1 MVKVMK
7 KCLACVFAAVLSC
20 SLFAGCADEGGET
33 TVTFPQKT
41 MSVERFTQHSLEA
54 ETDENYDGELSYSC
68 SDESIATVSQ
78 DGLLTA
84 VGVGSATVTVQAGNS
99 SATMQLNVRANTEEP
114 VLNTAGEQLKIPVGQ
129 EFDLSPQVYYADEQV
144 VAQYAFSSDSSA
156 VTLSD
161 GTLTGVSVGN
171 ATVTVKAEY
180 AGITLSKDVGV
191 EIVDGGYFFPESQSV
206 TLYSSDIFG
215 EGLPTNA
222 EIGIFTNLSGNVV
235 WHSADESVA
244 TVVNGTI
251 TAKNAG
257 KTTVTATLN
266 DITEEIAVEILKP
279 SATITQSTDTETG
292 AVSVTVDLTAY
303 QSILPSSAEDVSVTV
318 SGTSVALKRIVNG
331 WVILDPST
339 IPVGEQTAAVETD
352 GFVLY
357 VPIVCASLIIDS
369 VDEFM
374 QMRTVYFE
382 GGDNTDPEKDNP
394 LRDGYFILN
403 ADLDFEG
410 ASFGMDPRNVNSS
423 IHSGG
428 AEAPWRAQRGWY
440 GVFDGRG
447 HVISN
452 IQAEKRGLFG
462 NIEFNSVVKNVAF
475 VNATIHDGDDGNNGS
490 NSGLVA
496 EIVVGTVD
504 NVLVAVESLPVGA
517 SLYGKAGICTTLYGK
532 ISNTVCVVLSGQNR
546 TTDSNQPAVM
556 VNEVAGNPIEVSAP
570 RGSLVNSYGVSKG
583 NLSAVNS
590 VQYGVATVYQVVS
603 SFADLNAAIDR
614 DGFGEFWD
622 FQENK
627 ISFGSYSIDGSE
639 LLSEI

>member
-33 TVTFPQKT
+33 TVSFPQKT

-54 ETDENYDGELSYSC
+54 VTDENYDGDLIYSC
-68 SDESIATVSQ
+68 SDESVAIVSQ

-84 VGVGSATVTVQAGNS
+84 VGVGSAMVTVQAGNS

-144 VAQYAFSSDSSA
+144 VAQYSFSSDSSA

-215 EGLPTNA
+215 EGLPTSA
-222 EIGIFTNLSGNVV
+222 EIGILTNLSGNVV

-244 TVVNGTI
+244 TVANGTI

-266 DITEEIAVEILKP
+266 DVTEEIAVEILKP
-279 SATITQSTDTETG
+279 SATITQSADTEQD
-292 AVSVTVDLTAY
+292 AASVVIDLTAY
-303 QSILPSSAEDVSVTV
+303 QDYLPAASEEIAVSVSENAIWIRRV
-318 SGTSVALKRIVNG
+318 VNG
-331 WVILDPST
+331 WIILDPSR
-339 IPVGEQTAAVETD
+339 IPIGERTLTVETKD
-352 GFVLY
+352 FIVY
-357 VPIVCASLIIDS
+357 VPIVCASLIIDN
-369 VDEFM
+369 VNEFM
-374 QMRTVYFE
+374 QIKTVYFK
-382 GGDNTDPEKDNP
+382 GGENGNAENNDP

-410 ASFGMDPRNVNSS
+410 QTFGVDPRNVNSS

-447 HVISN
+447 HVIRN

-475 VNATIHDGDDGNNGS
+475 VNAKIHDGTDGNNGS

-532 ISNTVCVVLSGQNR
+532 ISNTVCIVLSGQNR
-546 TTDSNQPAVM
+546 TSDSSQPAVM

-570 RGSLVNSYGVSKG
+570 RGNLVNSYGVSKG

-603 SFADLNAAIDR
+603 SFADLDAAIDR
-614 DGFGEFWD
+614 DGFGEFWNVRED
-622 FQENK
+622 GL
-627 ISFGSYSIDGSE
+627 SFGSYTVDESA
-639 LLSEI
+639 LLSSI

>member
-235 WHSADESVA
+235 WQSADESVA
-244 TVVNGTI
+244 TVANGAI

-257 KTTVTATLN
+257 TTTVTATLN
-266 DITEEIAVEILKP
+266 GVTEEIAVEVLKP
-279 SATITQSTDTETG
+279 TAAITQSTDTETG

>member
-144 VAQYAFSSDSSA
+144 VAQYSFSSDSSA

-191 EIVDGGYFFPESQSV
+191 EIVDGGYFFTDSQSV

-235 WHSADESVA
+235 WQSADESVA
-244 TVVNGTI
+244 TVANGTI

-257 KTTVTATLN
+257 TTTVTATLN
-266 DITEEIAVEILKP
+266 GVTEEIAVEVLKP
-279 SATITQSTDTETG
+279 SATITQSADTEQD
-292 AVSVTVDLTAY
+292 AASVVIDLTAY
-303 QSILPSSAEDVSVTV
+303 QDYLPAASEEIAVSVSENAIGIRRV
-318 SGTSVALKRIVNG
+318 VNC
-331 WVILDPST
+331 WIILDPSR
-339 IPVGEQTAAVETD
+339 IPIGERTLTVETKD
-352 GFVLY
+352 FIVY
-357 VPIVCASLIIDS
+357 VPIVCASLIIDN
-369 VDEFM
+369 VNEFM
-374 QMRTVYFE
+374 QIKTVYFK
-382 GGDNTDPEKDNP
+382 GGENGNAENDDP

-410 ASFGMDPRNVNSS
+410 QTFGVDPRNVNSS

-475 VNATIHDGDDGNNGS
+475 VNAKIHDGTDGNNGS

-532 ISNTVCVVLSGQNR
+532 ISNTVCIVLSGQNR
-546 TTDSNQPAVM
+546 TSDSNQPAVM

-570 RGSLVNSYGVSKG
+570 RGNLVNSYGVSKG

-614 DGFGEFWD
+614 DGFGEFWN

>member
-1 MVKVMK
+1 MVKKIK

-191 EIVDGGYFFPESQSV
+191 EIVDGGYFFTDSQSV

-235 WHSADESVA
+235 WQSADESVA
-244 TVVNGTI
+244 TVANGAI

-257 KTTVTATLN
+257 TTTVTATLN
-266 DITEEIAVEILKP
+266 GVTEEIAVEVLKP
-279 SATITQSTDTETG
+279 TAAITQSTDTETG

-382 GGDNTDPEKDNP
+382 GGDNADPEKDNP

-475 VNATIHDGDDGNNGS
+475 VNAKIHDGTDGNNGS
-490 NSGLVA
+490 NSGLLA
-496 EIVVGTVD
+496 EIVVGTID
-504 NVLVAVESLPVGA
+504 NVLVTVESLPVGA

-532 ISNTVCVVLSGQNR
+532 ISNTVCIVLSGQNR
-546 TTDSNQPAVM
+546 TSDSNQPAVM

-570 RGSLVNSYGVSKG
+570 RGNLANSYGVSKG

-614 DGFGEFWD
+614 DGFGEFWN

-627 ISFGSYSIDGSE
+627 ISFGSYMVDESE

>member
-7 KCLACVFAAVLSC
+7 KSLACVFAAVLSC
-20 SLFAGCADEGGET
+20 SLFAGCADEGSET
-33 TVTFPQKT
+33 TVSFPQKT

-54 ETDENYDGELSYSC
+54 VTDENYDGDLIFSC
-68 SDESIATVSQ
+68 SDESVATVSQ

-84 VGVGSATVTVQAGNS
+84 VGVGSATVTVQAENS

-114 VLNTAGEQLKIPVGQ
+114 VLNTSGERLKIPVGQ
-129 EFDLSPQVYYADEQV
+129 EFDLAPQVYYADEQV
-144 VAQYAFSSDSSA
+144 VAQYSFSSDSSA
-156 VTLSD
+156 VTVSD

-191 EIVDGGYFFPESQSV
+191 EIVDGGYFFTDSQSV

-215 EGLPTNA
+215 EGLPTRA

-244 TVVNGTI
+244 TVANGTI

-257 KTTVTATLN
+257 KTTVMATLN
-266 DITEEIAVEILKP
+266 DVTEEIAVEILKP
-279 SATITQSTDTETG
+279 SATITQSADTETG

-475 VNATIHDGDDGNNGS
+475 VNAKIHDGTDGNNGS
-490 NSGLVA
+490 NSGLLA
-496 EIVVGTVD
+496 EIVVGTID
-504 NVLVAVESLPVGA
+504 NVLVTVESLPVGA

-532 ISNTVCVVLSGQNR
+532 ISNTVCIVLSGQNR
-546 TTDSNQPAVM
+546 TSDSNQPAVM
-556 VNEVAGNPIEVSAP
+556 VNEVAGNPIDVSAP
-570 RGSLVNSYGVSKG
+570 RGNLANSYGVSKG

-590 VQYGVATVYQVVS
+590 VQYGVATVYQVAA
-603 SFADLNAAIDR
+603 SFTDLNAAIDR
-614 DGFGEFWD
+614 DGFGEFWN

-627 ISFGSYSIDGSE
+627 ISFGSYMVDESE

>member
-33 TVTFPQKT
+33 TVSFPQKT

-54 ETDENYDGELSYSC
+54 ETDGNYDGELSYSC
-68 SDESIATVSQ
+68 SDESVATVSQ

-191 EIVDGGYFFPESQSV
+191 EIVDGGYFFADSQSV

-235 WHSADESVA
+235 WQSADESVA
-244 TVVNGTI
+244 TVANGAI

-257 KTTVTATLN
+257 TTTVTATLN
-266 DITEEIAVEILKP
+266 GVTEEIAVEVLKP
-279 SATITQSTDTETG
+279 TATITQSADTEQD
-292 AVSVTVDLTAY
+292 AASVTVDLTAY

-403 ADLDFEG
+403 ADLDFDG
-410 ASFGMDPRNVNSS
+410 ASFGMDPRTVNSN

-496 EIVVGTVD
+496 EIVVGTID
-504 NVLVAVESLPVGA
+504 NVLVTVKSLPVGA

-546 TTDSNQPAVM
+546 TSDSNQPAVM
-556 VNEVAGNPIEVSAP
+556 VNEVAGNPIEIAAP
-570 RGSLVNSYGVSKG
+570 RGNLANSYGVSKG

-590 VQYGVATVYQVVS
+590 VQYGVATVYQIAA
-603 SFADLNAAIDR
+603 SFTDLNAAIDR
-614 DGFGEFWD
+614 DGFGEFWN
-622 FQENK
+622 FQEDGL
-627 ISFGSYSIDGSE
+627 SFGSYSIDGSE

>member
-235 WHSADESVA
+235 WQSADESVA
-244 TVVNGTI
+244 TVANGAI

-257 KTTVTATLN
+257 TTTVTATLN
-266 DITEEIAVEILKP
+266 GVTEEIAVEVLKP
-279 SATITQSTDTETG
+279 TAAITQSTDTETG

-475 VNATIHDGDDGNNGS
+475 VNAKIHDGTDGNNGS
-490 NSGLVA
+490 NSGLLA
-496 EIVVGTVD
+496 EIVVGTID
-504 NVLVAVESLPVGA
+504 NVLVTVESLPVGA

-532 ISNTVCVVLSGQNR
+532 ISNTVCIVLSGQNR
-546 TTDSNQPAVM
+546 TSDSNQPAVM
-556 VNEVAGNPIEVSAP
+556 VNEVAGNPIDVSAP
-570 RGSLVNSYGVSKG
+570 RGNLANSYGVSKG

-614 DGFGEFWD
+614 DGFGEFWN

>member
-1 MVKVMK
+1 M
-7 KCLACVFAAVLSC
+7 
-20 SLFAGCADEGGET
+20 
-33 TVTFPQKT
+33 
-41 MSVERFTQHSLEA
+41 
-54 ETDENYDGELSYSC
+54 
-68 SDESIATVSQ
+68 
-78 DGLLTA
+78 
-84 VGVGSATVTVQAGNS
+84 
-99 SATMQLNVRANTEEP
+99 
-114 VLNTAGEQLKIPVGQ
+114 
-129 EFDLSPQVYYADEQV
+129 
-144 VAQYAFSSDSSA
+144 
-156 VTLSD
+156 
-161 GTLTGVSVGN
+161 
-171 ATVTVKAEY
+171 
-180 AGITLSKDVGV
+180 
-191 EIVDGGYFFPESQSV
+191 
-206 TLYSSDIFG
+206 
-215 EGLPTNA
+215 
-222 EIGIFTNLSGNVV
+222 
-235 WHSADESVA
+235 
-244 TVVNGTI
+244 
-251 TAKNAG
+251 
-257 KTTVTATLN
+257 
-266 DITEEIAVEILKP
+266 
-279 SATITQSTDTETG
+279 
-292 AVSVTVDLTAY
+292 
-303 QSILPSSAEDVSVTV
+303 V

-339 IPVGEQTAAVETD
+339 IPVEEQTAAVETD

-447 HVISN
+447 HVIRN

-475 VNATIHDGDDGNNGS
+475 VNAKIHDGTDGNNGS

-496 EIVVGTVD
+496 EIVVGTID
-504 NVLVAVESLPVGA
+504 NVLVTVESLPVGA

-532 ISNTVCVVLSGQNR
+532 ISNTVCIVLSGQNR
-546 TTDSNQPAVM
+546 TSDSNQPAVM

-570 RGSLVNSYGVSKG
+570 RGNLANSYGVSKG

-614 DGFGEFWD
+614 DGFGEFWN
-622 FQENK
+622 FQEDGL
-627 ISFGSYSIDGSE
+627 SFGSYTVDESA
-639 LLSEI
+639 LLSSI

>member
-191 EIVDGGYFFPESQSV
+191 EIVDGGYFFADSQSV

-235 WHSADESVA
+235 WQSADESVA
-244 TVVNGTI
+244 TVANGAI

-257 KTTVTATLN
+257 TTTVTATLN
-266 DITEEIAVEILKP
+266 GVTEEIAVEVFKP
-279 SATITQSTDTETG
+279 TAAITQSMDTETG

-490 NSGLVA
+490 NSGLLA

-532 ISNTVCVVLSGQNR
+532 ISNTVCIVLSGQNR
-546 TTDSNQPAVM
+546 TSDSNQPAVM
-556 VNEVAGNPIEVSAP
+556 VNEVAGNPIDVSAP
-570 RGSLVNSYGVSKG
+570 RGNLANSYGVSKG

-614 DGFGEFWD
+614 DGFGEFWN

>member
-144 VAQYAFSSDSSA
+144 VAQYAFSSDGSA

-191 EIVDGGYFFPESQSV
+191 EIVDGGYFFADSQSV

-235 WHSADESVA
+235 WQSADESVA
-244 TVVNGTI
+244 TVANGAI

-257 KTTVTATLN
+257 TTTVTATLN
-266 DITEEIAVEILKP
+266 GVTEEIAVEVLKP
-279 SATITQSTDTETG
+279 TAAITQSTDTETG

-382 GGDNTDPEKDNP
+382 GGDNADPEKDNP

-475 VNATIHDGDDGNNGS
+475 VNAKIHDGTDGNNGS
-490 NSGLVA
+490 NSGLLA
-496 EIVVGTVD
+496 EIVVGTID
-504 NVLVAVESLPVGA
+504 NVLVTVESLPVGA

-532 ISNTVCVVLSGQNR
+532 ISNTVCIVLSGQNR
-546 TTDSNQPAVM
+546 TSDSNQPAVM

-570 RGSLVNSYGVSKG
+570 RGNLANSYGVSKG

-590 VQYGVATVYQVVS
+590 VQYGVATVYQVAA
-603 SFADLNAAIDR
+603 SFTDLNAAIDR
-614 DGFGEFWD
+614 DGFGEFWN

-627 ISFGSYSIDGSE
+627 ISFGSYMVDESE

>member
-7 KCLACVFAAVLSC
+7 KSLACVFAAVLSC
-20 SLFAGCADEGGET
+20 SLFAGCADEGSET
-33 TVTFPQKT
+33 TVSFPQKT

-54 ETDENYDGELSYSC
+54 VTDENYDGDLIFSC
-68 SDESIATVSQ
+68 SDESVATVSQ

-84 VGVGSATVTVQAGNS
+84 VGVGSATVTVQAENS

-114 VLNTAGEQLKIPVGQ
+114 VLNTSGEQLKIPVGQ
-129 EFDLSPQVYYADEQV
+129 EFDLAPQVYYADEQV
-144 VAQYAFSSDSSA
+144 VAQYSFSSDSSA
-156 VTLSD
+156 VTVSD
-161 GTLTGVSVGN
+161 GTLTGVSVGSG
-171 ATVTVKAEY
+171 TVTVKAEY

-191 EIVDGGYFFPESQSV
+191 EIVDGGYFFTDSQSV

-235 WHSADESVA
+235 WQSADESVA
-244 TVVNGTI
+244 TVANGAI

-257 KTTVTATLN
+257 TTTVTATLN
-266 DITEEIAVEILKP
+266 GVTEEIAVEVLKP
-279 SATITQSTDTETG
+279 TAAITQSTDTETG

-382 GGDNTDPEKDNP
+382 GGDNADPEKDNS

-475 VNATIHDGDDGNNGS
+475 VNAKIHDGTDGNNGS
-490 NSGLVA
+490 NSGLLA
-496 EIVVGTVD
+496 EIVVGTID
-504 NVLVAVESLPVGA
+504 NVLVTVESLPVGA

-532 ISNTVCVVLSGQNR
+532 ISNTVCIVLSGQNR
-546 TTDSNQPAVM
+546 TSDSNQPAVM
-556 VNEVAGNPIEVSAP
+556 VNEVAGNPIDVSAP
-570 RGSLVNSYGVSKG
+570 RGNLANSYGVSKG